1 MAMSHSKASILV
13 IDDESIVQESCRRI
27 LVPEGYAVESAYTGQ
42 EGLGRLADAS
52 FDLVITDLKMPGI
65 SGMEALK
72 KIKHDDPD
80 VGIIMITGYSTTD
93 TAVEAMKLGAFDYLP
108 KPFTPDELMAAVS
121 KALEKKRLLLETKHL
136 EKAYRDA
143 AAAISSSLN
152 LNEVLSLIAKSVVSL
167 LKFKA
172 CSVHL
177 LDAENNTL
185 KIKASSGL
193 SHIYLER
200 TSLDKDDA
208 MQEAF
213 EGRTVYIPD
222 ARTDGRIP
230 NQAEVRSEGII
241 SMLTI
246 PLKVK
251 NAVIGVLRAYT
262 EDAHRFDE
270 KESDLLQKLAEQAG
284 IAVTNARLY
293 QEVKQDYESL
303 RKDLPPPLKDHSS

>member
-1 MAMSHSKASILV
+1 MSHSRASILV
-13 IDDESIVQESCRRI
+13 IDDERIVQESCRRI

-80 VGIIMITGYSTTD
+80 IGIIMITGYSTTE

-108 KPFTPDELMAAVS
+108 KPFTPDELMTAVS
-121 KALEKKRLLLETKHL
+121 KALEKKRLIRETKHL

-152 LNEVLSLIAKSVVSL
+152 LNEVITLIAKSVVDL

-177 LDAENNTL
+177 LDAETRSL
-185 KIKASSGL
+185 KIRASSGL
-193 SHIYLER
+193 SNAYLER
-200 TSLDKDDA
+200 TSHAMDDA

-230 NQAEVRSEGII
+230 HQAEARSEGFV

-246 PLKVK
+246 PLRVK
-251 NAVIGVLRAYT
+251 NAVIGVLRTYA
-262 EDAHRFDE
+262 EDAHHFDE

-293 QEVKQDYESL
+293 QEVKRDYESL
-303 RKDLPPPLKDHSS
+303 RKDLPPPLKDRS

>member
-1 MAMSHSKASILV
+1 MSDRKASILV
-13 IDDESIVQESCRRI
+13 IDDENIVQESCRRI
-27 LVPEGYAVESAYTGQ
+27 LSPEGYAVESAYTAQ
-42 EGLGRLADAS
+42 EGLGKLS
-52 FDLVITDLKMPGI
+52 ESSYDLVITDLKMPGI

-80 VGIIMITGYSTTD
+80 IGIIMITGYSTAE

-108 KPFTPDELMAAVS
+108 KPFTPDELMSAVS
-121 KALEKKRLLLETKHL
+121 KALEKKKLLLETKHL

-152 LNEVLSLIAKSVVSL
+152 LNEVLTLIAKSVVSL
-167 LKFKA
+167 LKLKA

-177 LDAENNTL
+177 LDEKNKTL
-185 KIKASSGL
+185 KIKVSSGL
-193 SHIYLER
+193 SNTYLER
-200 TSLDKDDA
+200 TSLDVDDS

-213 EGRTVYIPD
+213 EGRTAYIPD
-222 ARTDGRIP
+222 ARTDGRIS
-230 NQAEVRSEGII
+230 NQAEARSEGIV

-251 NAVIGVLRAYT
+251 NTVIGVLRAYT
-262 EDAHRFDE
+262 DDLHLFDE

-284 IAVTNARLY
+284 IALLNARLY
-293 QEVKQDYESL
+293 QEAKQDYDSL
-303 RKDLPPPLKDHSS
+303 IKDMPTPLKDRTP

>member
-1 MAMSHSKASILV
+1 MSERKASILV

-27 LVPEGYAVESAYTGQ
+27 LSPEGYAVESAYTGQ
-42 EGLGRLADAS
+42 EGLGKLS
-52 FDLVITDLKMPGI
+52 ESSYDLVITDLKMPGI
-65 SGMEALK
+65 SGMDALK

-80 VGIIMITGYSTTD
+80 IGIIMITGYSTAE

-152 LNEVLSLIAKSVVSL
+152 LNEVLTLIAKSVVSL
-167 LKFKA
+167 LKIKA

-177 LDAENNTL
+177 LDEERKTL
-185 KIKASSGL
+185 KIKVSSGL
-193 SHIYLER
+193 SDTFLER
-200 TSLDKDDA
+200 TSPDVDA
-208 MQEAF
+208 SMEEAF
-213 EGRTVYIPD
+213 EGRTVYIRD
-222 ARTDGRIP
+222 ARSDGRIP
-230 NQAEVRSEGII
+230 NQAEARSEGIV

-251 NAVIGVLRAYT
+251 SMVIGVLRAYT
-262 EDAHRFDE
+262 ADEHHFDE

-284 IAVTNARLY
+284 IALLNARLY
-293 QEVKQDYESL
+293 QEARKDYESL
-303 RKDLPPPLKDHSS
+303 IKDMPPLKDRTP